1 MLLKSHLHFDAAS
14 IRSPG
19 PVTPR
24 DVECEGFN
32 LTYPRIANDKL
43 NAISGAHSTLEYDVD
58 KKVDASITTF
68 LTTLSQIGPEL
79 LSVSVEQLF
88 PMASLLLW
96 RMPLTFFLLSGF
108 FNIFL

>member
-1 MLLKSHLHFDAAS
+1 MTQSHLTFASGS

-43 NAISGAHSTLEYDVD
+43 NAMPGAHSTLEYDVD
-58 KKVDASITTF
+58 KKVDSSITTF

-79 LSVSVEQLF
+79 LSVSVPYSF
-88 PMASLLLW
+88 YW
-96 RMPLTFFLLSGF
+96 
-108 FNIFL
+108 